1 MLDLKAKKILLIE
14 DYPVMRKAI
23 RDMLYS
29 LDVITLIEAEN
40 GQKAINAMQMHKF
53 DIVLCDYNLGEGKNG
68 LQVLEEARFRKL
80 LPSSAAFIMVTAE
93 QLQGRVL
100 SAMENKPDEY
110 LTKPFTVQLLLTRLE
125 RTFARKQI
133 FKQVDAAIDIENYPL
148 AIKYCDQLLAS
159 SPKKMQTS
167 VLKKRAELAVH
178 TQDYSTAQHIYQ
190 DILEQRELNWALL
203 GVAQINYLQ
212 GNLEEAIGIFQEII
226 SKYPMTMEAYDLL
239 AQSYEAT
246 EQHIEAQEALHKAV
260 QLSPQTI
267 LRQRKLATI
276 AANKTGD
283 LETAETACKAAVL
296 LGKYSVHKSS
306 YDLSNLAQIF
316 KKADKKIEALEILQT
331 MRKEFPNDPSAEL
344 RAAIAQSEIYQSMGE
359 VEQAEAT
366 FNEALSISK
375 QYDQILDKE
384 IKLEMSK
391 ACYQNNQEAIADELI
406 NQLIKS
412 HIDDDNFINNINA
425 MHSAI
430 GRDSHAD
437 ELINATRQELIHI
450 NNEGVKLY
458 KQKKFIEAI
467 AVFAKAFKTM
477 PDNKTIILNMTKI
490 ILHNIKVSGCTK
502 ENMAEAK
509 FYINKAKKLGVAQ
522 YKLNSI
528 QMEYAKLVHSMN
540 KPPIK

>member
-1 MLDLKAKKILLIE
+1 
-14 DYPVMRKAI
+14 
-23 RDMLYS
+23 
-29 LDVITLIEAEN
+29 
-40 GQKAINAMQMHKF
+40 
-53 DIVLCDYNLGEGKNG
+53 
-68 LQVLEEARFRKL
+68 
-80 LPSSAAFIMVTAE
+80 
-93 QLQGRVL
+93 
-100 SAMENKPDEY
+100 EY
-110 LTKPFTVQLLLTRLE
+110 LTKPFTAQLLLTRLE
-125 RTFARKQI
+125 RTFARKQM

-148 AIKYCDQLLAS
+148 AIKYCDQLLVS

-167 VLKKRAELAVH
+167 VLKKRAELAIH

-203 GVAQINYLQ
+203 GAAQINYLQ
-212 GNLEEAIGIFQEII
+212 GNIKEAIGIFQEII

-246 EQHIEAQEALHKAV
+246 EQYIEAQEALHKAV

-276 AANKTGD
+276 ATNKTGD
-283 LETAETACKAAVL
+283 LETAETACQAAIL

-306 YDLSNLAQIF
+306 YDFANLAQIF

-331 MRKEFPNDPSAEL
+331 MCKEFPNDPSAEL

-391 ACYQNNQEAIADELI
+391 VCYQNNQEVIADELI
-406 NQLIKS
+406 NKLIKS

-425 MHSAI
+425 MYSAI
-430 GRDSHAD
+430 GRESHAE
-437 ELINATRQELIHI
+437 ELINTTRQELIHI

-490 ILHNIKVSGCTK
+490 ILHNIKASGCTK
-502 ENMAEAK
+502 ENMTEAK
-509 FYINKAKKLGVAQ
+509 FYIDKAKKLGVTQ
-522 YKLNSI
+522 RKLNSI